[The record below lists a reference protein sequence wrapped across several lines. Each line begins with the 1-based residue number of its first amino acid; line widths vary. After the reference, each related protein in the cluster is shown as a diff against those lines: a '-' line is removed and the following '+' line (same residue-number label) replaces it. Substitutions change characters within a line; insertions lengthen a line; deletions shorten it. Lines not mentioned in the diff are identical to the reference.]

1 MPPAQPA
8 APTPEQD
15 AVHADEQACGERIS
29 YILKKYGCSMVPI
42 IELRAGQVAA
52 RIDIVKIPP
61 DVLRQLKKA
70 ERDGQP
76 LPGPGQSPA
85 PSA

>member
-1 MPPAQPA
+1 MPPEPGPQ
-8 APTPEQD
+8 TPEQD
-15 AVHADEQACGERIS
+15 QAALDEKTCGEHIS
-29 YILKKYGCSMVPI
+29 YWLKKMGCSMVPI

-61 DVLRQLKKA
+61 DMLKQLRKA
-70 ERDGQP
+70 ERDGTQP
-76 LPGPGQSPA
+76 VGPPA